1 MSDVLFDLDT
11 DIDQK
16 TDDNNDEHYAH
27 YADAAEVT
35 EGYIMG
41 TPVIALCGK
50 IFVPSRDPKK
60 LGICPI
66 CKKLVE
72 ALFLNHE

>member
-1 MSDVLFDLDT
+1 MANSDLLELTDLDL
-11 DIDQK
+11 
-16 TDDNNDEHYAH
+16 DEDSKERFAH
-27 YADAAEVT
+27 YAESSEVT

-50 IFVPSRDPKK
+50 VFVPSRDPLK
-60 LGICPI
+60 LRVCPI
-66 CKKLVE
+66 CKELAE

>member
-1 MSDVLFDLDT
+1 MSEALLDHDLDE
-11 DIDQK
+11 K
-16 TDDNNDEHYAH
+16 LDDKNDEHLAH

-50 IFVPSRDPKK
+50 IFVPSRNPEK
-60 LGICPI
+60 LRVCPI
-66 CKKLVE
+66 CKDLVE
-72 ALFLNHE
+72 ALFLNNE